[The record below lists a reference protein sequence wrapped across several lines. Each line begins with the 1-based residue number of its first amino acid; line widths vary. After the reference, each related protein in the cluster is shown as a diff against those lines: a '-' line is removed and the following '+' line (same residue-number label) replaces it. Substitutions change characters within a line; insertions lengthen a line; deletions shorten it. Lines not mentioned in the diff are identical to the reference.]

1 MRVATQTVDAPNL
14 DLGEG
19 RAVSSWDL
27 KMRFDGP
34 LSRMNRQMVSMGF
47 NAGGNGGSMMLA
59 GPSSLAVGDEDGM
72 GVWRHP

>member
-1 MRVATQTVDAPNL
+1 
-14 DLGEG
+14 
-19 RAVSSWDL
+19 
-27 KMRFDGP
+27 MRFDGP

-47 NAGGNGGSMMLA
+47 NAGALGGNGGSMMLA